1 MSTESWAA
9 YRLCTKKMGV
19 HGENPYEENRR
30 HKDERWTRK
39 SEQQALVYA
48 GGVVRTS
55 AVDAASSCS
64 TSSSFDVF
72 ELNVF
77 LFYNRCGVWVCFDF
91 FNEGW
96 AAVPIW

>member
-1 MSTESWAA
+1 MRW
-9 YRLCTKKMGV
+9 
-19 HGENPYEENRR
+19 RR
-30 HKDERWTRK
+30 KRCSVFGGGGSAEVVD
-39 SEQQALVYA
+39 A

>member
-39 SEQQALVYA
+39 SEQLQMVGYEA
-48 GGVVRTS
+48 GSGVSVS
-55 AVDAASSCS
+55 IV
-64 TSSSFDVF
+64 VP
-72 ELNVF
+72 
-77 LFYNRCGVWVCFDF
+77 GVILR
-91 FNEGW
+91 EIGLL
-96 AAVPIW
+96 